1 MDTATSRSASRPVA
15 RRTIPFRALTVLPL
29 LLAVLSAGLASA
41 PAVRAADL
49 VEPWAPGLT
58 NTELF
63 FTTGESAADREL
75 AGLVGFGIGPHLS
88 LGLSYAAPVD
98 GDGGGLILLYTRPL
112 GRWGE
117 VDAWGE
123 LQVQTASMEAELG
136 AAERAFGF
144 EWSAPARWS
153 AKAQP
158 YVRLSAA
165 RSEGATRWHPLIGLR
180 IPAGRR
186 LDLHVELSGEEP
198 DAGPWPVH
206 LAVGPNLPLS
216 DWFEVIPE
224 VAVIEE
230 RGAGGESSVVFS
242 LGVVVDPSR
251 WLGGFGTPGGAWA
264 GGR

>member
-1 MDTATSRSASRPVA
+1 MNGTTSRHTPSSV
-15 RRTIPFRALTVLPL
+15 FH
-29 LLAVLSAGLASA
+29 LAVLATVLSVLLIPGRSL
-41 PAVRAADL
+41 RAADL

-88 LGLSYAAPVD
+88 LGLSYASPD
-98 GDGGGLILLYTRPL
+98 QGDGGGLILLYTRPL

-117 VDAWGE
+117 VDVWGE
-123 LQVQTASMEAELG
+123 LQVQAASMEAELG

-153 AKAQP
+153 GKAQP

-165 RSEGATRWHPLIGLR
+165 RSEGANRWHPLVGLR

-198 DAGPWPVH
+198 DSGPWPVH

-216 DWFEVIPE
+216 DWLEVIPE

-230 RGAGGESSVVFS
+230 RGAGGDSSLLFT

-251 WLGGFGTPGGAWA
+251 WLRGFGTPGATWR